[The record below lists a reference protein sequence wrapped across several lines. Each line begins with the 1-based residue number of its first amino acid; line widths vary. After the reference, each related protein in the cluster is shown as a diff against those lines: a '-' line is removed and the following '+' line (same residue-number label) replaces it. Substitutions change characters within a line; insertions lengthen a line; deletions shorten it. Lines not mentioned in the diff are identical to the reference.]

1 MQICRICVLDENF
14 PGISFNDND
23 VCIFCQQH
31 KKKEEQSILREKYK
45 KKFDEVIDEFQGKN
59 SYDCLAAF
67 SGGKDSTYTLYLLKK
82 KYNLN
87 VLAVSYDNWFQS
99 ETALDNIDRVVK
111 SLDIDLLKVKP
122 SFDVFK
128 KIIQTVVTHDVYS
141 IKALERASSIC
152 TTCISLI
159 RFICFKIAIEK
170 EIPIII
176 FGMSPGQAPI
186 VTSVVKTNPDMI
198 RKMQDIVFQPL
209 YNHLGDMIKPYFL
222 EERHFNRFEVFPYS
236 VNPLAFLDYDEKEI
250 LEIVHSLGWQNPEDT
265 DANSTNCLLNSF
277 ANSVH
282 KMKYNFHPYAYEL
295 AELVREG
302 NLDRN
307 VALDRIRKIE
317 DTNTIQLVKNK
328 LGIN

>member
-1 MQICRICVLDENF
+1 
-14 PGISFNDND
+14 
-23 VCIFCQQH
+23 
-31 KKKEEQSILREKYK
+31 
-45 KKFDEVIDEFQGKN
+45 
-59 SYDCLAAF
+59 
-67 SGGKDSTYTLYLLKK
+67 
-82 KYNLN
+82 
-87 VLAVSYDNWFQS
+87 
-99 ETALDNIDRVVK
+99 
-111 SLDIDLLKVKP
+111 
-122 SFDVFK
+122 
-128 KIIQTVVTHDVYS
+128 
-141 IKALERASSIC
+141 
-152 TTCISLI
+152 
-159 RFICFKIAIEK
+159 
-170 EIPIII
+170 
-176 FGMSPGQAPI
+176 
-186 VTSVVKTNPDMI
+186 
-198 RKMQDIVFQPL
+198 MQDIVFQPL